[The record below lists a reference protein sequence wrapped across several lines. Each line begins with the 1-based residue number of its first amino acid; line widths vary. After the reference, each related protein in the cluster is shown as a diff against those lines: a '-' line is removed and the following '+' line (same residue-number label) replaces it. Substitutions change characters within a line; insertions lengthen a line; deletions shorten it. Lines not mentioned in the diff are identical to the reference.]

1 MILRSKGQRES
12 VAWPW
17 YAGDATR
24 DKLST
29 ILSIKRLER
38 AATISHF
45 WFHRL

>member
-12 VAWPW
+12 VAWP
-17 YAGDATR
+17 R